1 MSILIVEDCDDMRR
15 SLRSVLES
23 RGYPGVREAG
33 NAIEALEILQ
43 TESGI
48 NLIVSDVN
56 MPGLS
61 GIDLCRAIKSD
72 VGLHDIPVLMLTGLT
87 DETTLQEA
95 FEAGACDYIA
105 KPVRVNELLARVRS
119 AMNLKDELDRR
130 REHERELVALTERLQ
145 QVNDKL
151 EQLSVRDEL
160 TGIANRR
167 YFNVLLNQEWGRA
180 LRTPMPLALLMIDI
194 DFFKNYND
202 HYGHPCGDR
211 CLASVADTLQA
222 LLRRPGDFVA
232 RYGGEEFV
240 VLLADTEVPGALAV
254 GERLRAG
261 VEELSLDHAHSAAG
275 PCVTISVGVAGMV
288 PHRDN
293 HPDRLLAAADQAL
306 YQAKATGRNR
316 VVAFGGHDFS
326 SEKAIGAATSS

>member
-1 MSILIVEDCDDMRR
+1 MSILIVEDCNDMRR

-119 AMNLKDELDRR
+119 AMNLKDELDHQCRQMIQQRR
-130 REHERELVALTERLQ
+130 
-145 QVNDKL
+145 
-151 EQLSVRDEL
+151 S
-160 TGIANRR
+160 
-167 YFNVLLNQEWGRA
+167 F
-180 LRTPMPLALLMIDI
+180 
-194 DFFKNYND
+194 
-202 HYGHPCGDR
+202 
-211 CLASVADTLQA
+211 
-222 LLRRPGDFVA
+222 
-232 RYGGEEFV
+232 
-240 VLLADTEVPGALAV
+240 
-254 GERLRAG
+254 G
-261 VEELSLDHAHSAAG
+261 V
-275 PCVTISVGVAGMV
+275 
-288 PHRDN
+288 
-293 HPDRLLAAADQAL
+293 
-306 YQAKATGRNR
+306 
-316 VVAFGGHDFS
+316 
-326 SEKAIGAATSS
+326 